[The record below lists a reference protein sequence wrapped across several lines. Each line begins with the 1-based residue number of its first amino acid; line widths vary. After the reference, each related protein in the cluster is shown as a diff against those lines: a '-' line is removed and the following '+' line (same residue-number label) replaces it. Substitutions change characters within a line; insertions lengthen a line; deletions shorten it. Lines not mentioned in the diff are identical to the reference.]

1 MKIRLN
7 TFQGEIPRL
16 YEAMLPEG
24 AAQRALD
31 VNHERGTIR
40 AMRDDRSVHDASP
53 DVPADFYLHKGKTWL
68 TFDDNVD
75 VVPGPVA
82 DDRLYITQENGDPII
97 KDMGNGGAEYP
108 LKVDAPIAPPIVSLN
123 TDSGEGNSEDVVFVY
138 TWVTIFDEESLPSP
152 PSSPLTVPEDS
163 SIDVSFIDASPPNG
177 SRINRFRVYRSITTA
192 LGATELFFVKELNV
206 GTPLYVH
213 DPDVDP
219 YQELLPTANYDPPP
233 SGLQGITEMNAG
245 NMAAFKGKSLRFC
258 EPYRPHA
265 WPLQYELLA
274 SNDIVGLVTF
284 GNMMA
289 VLTTGEPYIVQGTDP
304 SNMIMEKIEQ
314 NAPCLSKDGIV
325 DLGYAAAYP
334 STDGV
339 ITLSQSGAQNV
350 TRGLFT
356 RDEWRSFAPETFSAG
371 ALDGG
376 YVFTCL
382 PSGASQ
388 RETALISL
396 NAQSPS
402 YIRTSAAAEKMRF
415 DIYTGNLHYIDGS
428 SLIREMASTEAGF
441 LPVEW
446 QSAQFHLPTLTS
458 FGAILVEGDELDSPS
473 EFSATVYCD
482 GVAHTD
488 ITNLNEPM
496 RLAPGLGRRWSVKI
510 EGKVEVTRVSI
521 AGDVSEI
528 WG

>member
-1 MKIRLN
+1 
-7 TFQGEIPRL
+7 
-16 YEAMLPEG
+16 MLPEG

-40 AMRDDRSVHDASP
+40 AMRDDLAVHEASP
-53 DVPADFYLHKGKTWL
+53 GSSADFYLHKGTDWL
-68 TFDDNVD
+68 TFGDNVD
-75 VVPGPVA
+75 VAPGPVA
-82 DDRLYITQENGDPII
+82 DDRLYITQENGNPII

-108 LKVDAPIAPPIVSLN
+108 LAIDAPLAPPIISLN
-123 TDSGEGNSEDVVFVY
+123 TSSGEETGEDVVFVY

-152 PSSPLTVPEDS
+152 PSSPLTVPEGS
-163 SIDVSFIDASPPNG
+163 SIDISLVDSEPPFG
-177 SRINRFRVYRSITTA
+177 RRINRFRVYRSMTTA
-192 LGATELFFVKELNV
+192 LGATELFFVKELNA
-206 GTPLYVH
+206 GTSLYVH
-213 DPDVDP
+213 DPLIDHL
-219 YQELLPTANYDPPP
+219 QELLPTANYDPAPD
-233 SGLQGITEMNAG
+233 GLQGITSMNAG

-258 EPYRPHA
+258 EPYKPHA
-265 WPLQYELLA
+265 WPQQYELLA

-284 GNMMA
+284 GNMLA

-304 SNMIMEKIEQ
+304 ANMIMEKIEQ

-356 RDEWRSFAPETFSAG
+356 RDEWRSFSPETISAG

-382 PSGASQ
+382 PEGSFQ
-388 RETALISL
+388 RETAMISL

-415 DIYTGNLHYIDGS
+415 DIYTGNLHYIDAAGM
-428 SLIREMASTEAGF
+428 IRELASTDAGF
-441 LPVEW
+441 LSVEW
-446 QSAQFHLPTLTS
+446 QSAQFHLPTVTS
-458 FGAILVEGDELDSPS
+458 FGVIVVEGDELDDPS
-473 EFSATVYCD
+473 GFLARVYRD
-482 GVAHTD
+482 GQLHTT
-488 ITNLNEPM
+488 ITTLNEPA

-510 EGKVEVTRVSI
+510 EGKVEVSRVTL
-521 AGDVSEI
+521 AGDVAEVWS
-528 WG
+528 